1 MDAPESIQRYFGS
14 KEKYI
19 NFVKTIVKNNIRKIV
34 FVSKK
39 SKETFN
45 NIVDKEYI
53 VKNNIKTF
61 NIKNNI
67 DGENIISKSNEFKEI
82 ENDTKYEQLKEIIK
96 EHNKNGNIIFLNVGR
111 HSKEKNLM
119 TLVKVFNNI
128 IKNSE
133 KEKEKEKKEN
143 ENENKKQKEDEYGDN
158 ILEKKIYLLMV
169 GDGKETKELVNY
181 VEENKLTERIIFLG
195 NKKNPYPYFKM
206 ADYVI
211 LTSLNEG
218 YPVVFQEAMIL
229 DKKIITTDVSDA
241 VIDIKEQQ
249 RGYIISFDEKNMKNE
264 IIEIVKKE
272 EQQENGIKLKKYNY
286 IEENNINNEK
296 IYKDIL
302 ELVKE

>member
-1 MDAPESIQRYFGS
+1 MDAPESIQIYFGS

-19 NFVKTIVKNNIRKIV
+19 DFVKTIVKNNIRKIV

-53 VKNNIKTF
+53 IKNNIKTF
-61 NIKNNI
+61 NIKNHI

-96 EHNKNGNIIFLNVGR
+96 EHNENGNIIFLNVGR

-133 KEKEKEKKEN
+133 KKEEEN
-143 ENENKKQKEDEYGDN
+143 ENENQNQKEDEYGDN

-169 GDGKETKELVNY
+169 GAGKETKELVKY
-181 VEENKLTERIIFLG
+181 VEENKLTDRIIFLG

-229 DKKIITTDVSDA
+229 DKKILTTDVSDA

-286 IEENNINNEK
+286 IEENNINNDK

>member
-1 MDAPESIQRYFGS
+1 MDAPESIQTYFGS

-19 NFVKTIVKNNIRKIV
+19 DFVKTIVKNNIRKIV

-45 NIVDKEYI
+45 NIVDEEYI

-61 NIKNNI
+61 NIKNYI

-82 ENDTKYEQLKEIIK
+82 ENDTKYEQLKEIIR

-111 HSKEKNLM
+111 HSKEKNLI

-133 KEKEKEKKEN
+133 KKEKEN
-143 ENENKKQKEDEYGDN
+143 ENENQKTKEDEYGDN

-169 GDGKETKELVNY
+169 GAGKETKELVKY
-181 VEENKLTERIIFLG
+181 VEENKLTDRIIFLG

-229 DKKIITTDVSDA
+229 DKKILTTDVSDA

-249 RGYIISFDEKNMKNE
+249 RGYIISFDEKNMRNE
-264 IIEIVKKE
+264 IIEILKKE

-286 IEENNINNEK
+286 IEENNINNDK

>member
-1 MDAPESIQRYFGS
+1 MDAPESIQTYFGS

-19 NFVKTIVKNNIRKIV
+19 DFVKKIVKNNIRKIV

-39 SKETFN
+39 SRETFN

-61 NIKNNI
+61 NIKNYI

-111 HSKEKNLM
+111 HSKEKNLI

-128 IKNSE
+128 IKKSE
-133 KEKEKEKKEN
+133 KREKEN
-143 ENENKKQKEDEYGDN
+143 ENEKQKQKEDEYGDN

-169 GDGKETKELVNY
+169 GDGKETKELIKY
-181 VEENKLTERIIFLG
+181 VEENKLTDRIIFLG

-264 IIEIVKKE
+264 IIEILKKE
-272 EQQENGIKLKKYNY
+272 EQQENGIKSKKYNY
-286 IEENNINNEK
+286 IEENNINNDK
-296 IYKDIL
+296 VYKDIL

>member
-1 MDAPESIQRYFGS
+1 MDAPESIQIYFGS

-19 NFVKTIVKNNIRKIV
+19 DFVKTIVKNNIRKIV

-53 VKNNIKTF
+53 IKNNIKTF
-61 NIKNNI
+61 NIKNYI
-67 DGENIISKSNEFKEI
+67 DAENIISKSNEFKEI

-111 HSKEKNLM
+111 HSKEKNLI

-133 KEKEKEKKEN
+133 KKEKEN
-143 ENENKKQKEDEYGDN
+143 ENQNQKQKQKEDEYGDN

-169 GDGKETKELVNY
+169 GDGKETKELVKY
-181 VEENKLTERIIFLG
+181 VEENKLTDRIIFLG

-229 DKKIITTDVSDA
+229 DKKILTTDVSDA

-264 IIEIVKKE
+264 IIEILKKE

-286 IEENNINNEK
+286 IEENNINNDK

>member
-1 MDAPESIQRYFGS
+1 MDAPESIQTYFGS

-19 NFVKTIVKNNIRKIV
+19 DFVKKIVRNNIKKIV
-34 FVSKK
+34 FVSNK

-45 NIVDKEYI
+45 NLVDKEYI
-53 VKNNIKTF
+53 IKNNIKTV
-61 NIKNNI
+61 NIKNYI
-67 DGENIISKSNEFKEI
+67 DGENILENANRFEEI

-119 TLVKVFNNI
+119 TLIKVFNNI

-133 KEKEKEKKEN
+133 KEEKEN
-143 ENENKKQKEDEYGDN
+143 ENENQNQKEYEYGEN

-169 GDGKETKELVNY
+169 GDGKETKELVKY
-181 VEENKLTERIIFLG
+181 VEENKLTNRIIFLG
-195 NKKNPYPYFKM
+195 NKKNPYPYFQM

-218 YPVVFQEAMIL
+218 YPVVFQEAMVL

-241 VIDIKEQQ
+241 EADVKEQQ
-249 RGYIISFDEKNMKNE
+249 RGYIISFDEKNMKDE
-264 IIEIVKKE
+264 IIEIIKKE
-272 EQQENGIKLKKYNY
+272 EEQEKGIRKYNY
-286 IEENNINNEK
+286 IEENNINSEK

>member
-1 MDAPESIQRYFGS
+1 MDAPESIQTYFGS

-19 NFVKTIVKNNIRKIV
+19 DFVKTIVKNNIRKIV

-53 VKNNIKTF
+53 IKNNIKTF
-61 NIKNNI
+61 NIKNHI

-111 HSKEKNLM
+111 HSKEKNLI

-133 KEKEKEKKEN
+133 KENKKDN
-143 ENENKKQKEDEYGDN
+143 ENQNQNQNQKEDEYGDN

-169 GDGKETKELVNY
+169 GDGKETKELVKY
-181 VEENKLTERIIFLG
+181 VEENKLTDRIIFLG

-286 IEENNINNEK
+286 IEENNINNDK

>member
-1 MDAPESIQRYFGS
+1 MDAPESIQIYFGS

-19 NFVKTIVKNNIRKIV
+19 DFVKTIVKNNIRKIV

-53 VKNNIKTF
+53 IKNNIKTF
-61 NIKNNI
+61 NIKNYI

-111 HSKEKNLM
+111 HSKEKNLI

-133 KEKEKEKKEN
+133 KENKKDN
-143 ENENKKQKEDEYGDN
+143 ENQNQNQNQKEDEYGDN

-169 GDGKETKELVNY
+169 GDGKETKELVKY
-181 VEENKLTERIIFLG
+181 VEENKLTDRIIFLG

-249 RGYIISFDEKNMKNE
+249 RGYIISFDEKNMRNE
-264 IIEIVKKE
+264 IIEILKKE

-286 IEENNINNEK
+286 IEENNINNDK

>member
-1 MDAPESIQRYFGS
+1 MDAPESIQTYFGS

-19 NFVKTIVKNNIRKIV
+19 DFVKKIVKNNIRKIV

-39 SKETFN
+39 SRETFN

-61 NIKNNI
+61 NIKNYI

-111 HSKEKNLM
+111 HSKEKNLI

-128 IKNSE
+128 IKKSE
-133 KEKEKEKKEN
+133 KREKEN
-143 ENENKKQKEDEYGDN
+143 ENEKQKQKEDEYGDN

-169 GDGKETKELVNY
+169 GDGKETKELIKY
-181 VEENKLTERIIFLG
+181 VEENKLTDRIIFLG

-211 LTSLNEG
+211 LTSLNER

-264 IIEIVKKE
+264 IIEILKKE
-272 EQQENGIKLKKYNY
+272 EQQENGIKSKKYNY
-286 IEENNINNEK
+286 IEENNINNDK

>member
-1 MDAPESIQRYFGS
+1 MDAPESIQIYFGS

-19 NFVKTIVKNNIRKIV
+19 DFVKTIVKNNIRKIV

-53 VKNNIKTF
+53 IKNNIKTF
-61 NIKNNI
+61 NIKNHI

-111 HSKEKNLM
+111 HSKEKNLI

-133 KEKEKEKKEN
+133 KREKEKEN
-143 ENENKKQKEDEYGDN
+143 ENENQKQKEDEYGDN
-158 ILEKKIYLLMV
+158 ILKKKIYLLMV
-169 GDGKETKELVNY
+169 GDGKETKELVKY
-181 VEENKLTERIIFLG
+181 VEENKLTDRIIFLG

-264 IIEIVKKE
+264 IIEILKKE
-272 EQQENGIKLKKYNY
+272 EQQENGIKSKKYNY
-286 IEENNINNEK
+286 IEENNINNDK

>member
-1 MDAPESIQRYFGS
+1 M
-14 KEKYI
+14 
-19 NFVKTIVKNNIRKIV
+19 
-34 FVSKK
+34 
-39 SKETFN
+39 
-45 NIVDKEYI
+45 
-53 VKNNIKTF
+53 
-61 NIKNNI
+61 
-67 DGENIISKSNEFKEI
+67 
-82 ENDTKYEQLKEIIK
+82 
-96 EHNKNGNIIFLNVGR
+96 
-111 HSKEKNLM
+111 
-119 TLVKVFNNI
+119 FNNI

-133 KEKEKEKKEN
+133 KENKKDN
-143 ENENKKQKEDEYGDN
+143 ENQNQNQNQNQKEDEYGDN

-169 GDGKETKELVNY
+169 GDGKETKELVKY
-181 VEENKLTERIIFLG
+181 VEENKLTDRIIFLG

-286 IEENNINNEK
+286 IEENNINNDK

>member
-1 MDAPESIQRYFGS
+1 MDAPESIQTYFGS

-19 NFVKTIVKNNIRKIV
+19 DFVKTIVKNDIRKIV

-61 NIKNNI
+61 NIKNHI
-67 DGENIISKSNEFKEI
+67 DGENIISKSNEFKEL

-111 HSKEKNLM
+111 HSKEKNLI

-133 KEKEKEKKEN
+133 KKEKEN
-143 ENENKKQKEDEYGDN
+143 ENENQKTKEDEYGDN

-169 GDGKETKELVNY
+169 GAGKETKELVKY
-181 VEENKLTERIIFLG
+181 VEENKLTDRIIFLG

-264 IIEIVKKE
+264 IIEILKKE
-272 EQQENGIKLKKYNY
+272 EQQENGIKSKKYNY
-286 IEENNINNEK
+286 IEENNINNDK

>member
-1 MDAPESIQRYFGS
+1 M
-14 KEKYI
+14 
-19 NFVKTIVKNNIRKIV
+19 
-34 FVSKK
+34 
-39 SKETFN
+39 
-45 NIVDKEYI
+45 
-53 VKNNIKTF
+53 
-61 NIKNNI
+61 
-67 DGENIISKSNEFKEI
+67 
-82 ENDTKYEQLKEIIK
+82 
-96 EHNKNGNIIFLNVGR
+96 GR
-111 HSKEKNLM
+111 HSKEKNLI

-133 KEKEKEKKEN
+133 KKEKGNGN
-143 ENENKKQKEDEYGDN
+143 ENQKQKEDEYGDN
-158 ILEKKIYLLMV
+158 ILKKKIYLLMV
-169 GDGKETKELVNY
+169 GDGKETKELVKY
-181 VEENKLTERIIFLG
+181 VEENKLTDRIIFLG

-229 DKKIITTDVSDA
+229 DKKILTTDVSDA

-286 IEENNINNEK
+286 IEENNINNDK

>member
-1 MDAPESIQRYFGS
+1 MDAPESIQIYFGS

-19 NFVKTIVKNNIRKIV
+19 DFVKTIVKNNIRKIV

-45 NIVDKEYI
+45 NIVDEEYI

-61 NIKNNI
+61 NIKNHI

-82 ENDTKYEQLKEIIK
+82 ENDTKYEQLKEIIR

-111 HSKEKNLM
+111 HSKEKNLI

-133 KEKEKEKKEN
+133 KKEKEN
-143 ENENKKQKEDEYGDN
+143 ENENQKTKEDEYGDN

-169 GDGKETKELVNY
+169 GDGKETKELVKY
-181 VEENKLTERIIFLG
+181 VEENKLTDRIIFLG

-229 DKKIITTDVSDA
+229 DKKIITTDVSNA
-241 VIDIKEQQ
+241 FLDIKEQQ

-286 IEENNINNEK
+286 IEENNINNDK

>member
-1 MDAPESIQRYFGS
+1 MDAPESIQTYFGS

-19 NFVKTIVKNNIRKIV
+19 DFVKKIVKNNIRKIV

-61 NIKNNI
+61 NIKNHI
-67 DGENIISKSNEFKEI
+67 DGENIISKSNGFKEL

-111 HSKEKNLM
+111 HSKEKNLI

-133 KEKEKEKKEN
+133 KKEN
-143 ENENKKQKEDEYGDN
+143 ENENQKTKEDEYGDN

-169 GDGKETKELVNY
+169 GAGKETKELVKY
-181 VEENKLTERIIFLG
+181 VEENKLTDRIIFLG

-218 YPVVFQEAMIL
+218 YPVVFQEAMVL

-272 EQQENGIKLKKYNY
+272 EQQENEIKLKKYNY
-286 IEENNINNEK
+286 IEENNINNDK

>member
-1 MDAPESIQRYFGS
+1 MDAPESIQTYFGS

-19 NFVKTIVKNNIRKIV
+19 DFVKKIVKNNIRKIV

-39 SKETFN
+39 SRETFN

-61 NIKNNI
+61 NIKNHI

-96 EHNKNGNIIFLNVGR
+96 EHNENGNIIFLNVGR
-111 HSKEKNLM
+111 HSKEKNLI

-133 KEKEKEKKEN
+133 KKEKENGN
-143 ENENKKQKEDEYGDN
+143 ENQKQKEDEYGDN

-169 GDGKETKELVNY
+169 GDGKETKELIKY
-181 VEENKLTERIIFLG
+181 VEENKLTNRIIFLG

-286 IEENNINNEK
+286 IEENNINNDK

>member
-1 MDAPESIQRYFGS
+1 MDAPESIQIYFGS

-19 NFVKTIVKNNIRKIV
+19 DFVKTIVKNNIRKIV

-53 VKNNIKTF
+53 IKNNIKTF
-61 NIKNNI
+61 NIKNYI

-111 HSKEKNLM
+111 HSKEKNLI

-133 KEKEKEKKEN
+133 KKEKENGN
-143 ENENKKQKEDEYGDN
+143 ENQKQKEDEYGDN

-169 GDGKETKELVNY
+169 GDGKETKELIKY
-181 VEENKLTERIIFLG
+181 VEENKLTDRIIFLG

-286 IEENNINNEK
+286 IEENNINNDK

>member
-1 MDAPESIQRYFGS
+1 MDAPESIQTYFGS

-19 NFVKTIVKNNIRKIV
+19 DFVKTIVKNNIRKIV

-45 NIVDKEYI
+45 NIVDEEYI

-61 NIKNNI
+61 NIKNHI

-111 HSKEKNLM
+111 HSKEKNLI

-133 KEKEKEKKEN
+133 KKEKGNGN
-143 ENENKKQKEDEYGDN
+143 ENQKQKEDEYGDN
-158 ILEKKIYLLMV
+158 ILKKKIYLLMV
-169 GDGKETKELVNY
+169 GDGKETKELVKY
-181 VEENKLTERIIFLG
+181 VEENKLTDRIIFLG
-195 NKKNPYPYFKM
+195 NKKNPYPYFKI

-272 EQQENGIKLKKYNY
+272 EQQENEIKLKKYNY
-286 IEENNINNEK
+286 IEENNINNDK

>member
-1 MDAPESIQRYFGS
+1 MDAPESIQTYFGS

-19 NFVKTIVKNNIRKIV
+19 DFVKKIVKNNIRKIV

-53 VKNNIKTF
+53 IKNNIKTF
-61 NIKNNI
+61 NIKNHI

-111 HSKEKNLM
+111 HSKEKNLI

-133 KEKEKEKKEN
+133 KKEKEKEN
-143 ENENKKQKEDEYGDN
+143 ENENQKQKEDEYGDN

-169 GDGKETKELVNY
+169 GAGKETKELVKY
-181 VEENKLTERIIFLG
+181 VEENKLTDRIIFLG

-272 EQQENGIKLKKYNY
+272 EQQENEIKFKKYNY
-286 IEENNINNEK
+286 IEENNINNDK

>member
-1 MDAPESIQRYFGS
+1 MDAPESIQTYFGS

-19 NFVKTIVKNNIRKIV
+19 DFVKKIVKNNIRKIV

-39 SKETFN
+39 SRETFN

-61 NIKNNI
+61 NIKNYI

-111 HSKEKNLM
+111 HSKEKNLI

-133 KEKEKEKKEN
+133 KENKKDN
-143 ENENKKQKEDEYGDN
+143 ENQNQNQNQKEDEYGDN

-169 GDGKETKELVNY
+169 GDGKETKELIKY
-181 VEENKLTERIIFLG
+181 VEENKLTDRIIFLG

-229 DKKIITTDVSDA
+229 DKKILTTDVSDA

-272 EQQENGIKLKKYNY
+272 EQQENEIKLKKYNY
-286 IEENNINNEK
+286 IEENNINNDK

>member
-1 MDAPESIQRYFGS
+1 MDAPESIQIYFGS

-19 NFVKTIVKNNIRKIV
+19 DFVKTIVKNNIRKIV

-53 VKNNIKTF
+53 IKNNIKTF
-61 NIKNNI
+61 NIKNYI

-111 HSKEKNLM
+111 HSKEKNLI

-133 KEKEKEKKEN
+133 KENKKDN
-143 ENENKKQKEDEYGDN
+143 ENQNQNQNQKEDEYGDN

-169 GDGKETKELVNY
+169 GDGKETKELVKY
-181 VEENKLTERIIFLG
+181 VEENKLTDRIIFLG

-229 DKKIITTDVSDA
+229 DKKIITTDVSDD

-286 IEENNINNEK
+286 IEENNINNDK

>member
-1 MDAPESIQRYFGS
+1 MDAPESIQTYFGS

-19 NFVKTIVKNNIRKIV
+19 DFVKKIVKNNIRKIV

-39 SKETFN
+39 SRETFN

-61 NIKNNI
+61 NIKNYI

-111 HSKEKNLM
+111 HSKEKNLI

-128 IKNSE
+128 IKKSE
-133 KEKEKEKKEN
+133 KREKEN
-143 ENENKKQKEDEYGDN
+143 ENEKQKQKEDEYGDN

-169 GDGKETKELVNY
+169 GDGKETKELIKY
-181 VEENKLTERIIFLG
+181 VEENKLTDRIIFLG
-195 NKKNPYPYFKM
+195 NKKNTYPYFKM

-264 IIEIVKKE
+264 IIEILKKE
-272 EQQENGIKLKKYNY
+272 EQQENGIKSKKYNY
-286 IEENNINNEK
+286 IEENNINNDK

>member
-1 MDAPESIQRYFGS
+1 MDAPESIQTYFGS

-19 NFVKTIVKNNIRKIV
+19 DFVKKIVKNNIRKIV

-39 SKETFN
+39 SRETFN

-61 NIKNNI
+61 NIKNYI

-111 HSKEKNLM
+111 HSKEKNLI

-128 IKNSE
+128 IKKSE
-133 KEKEKEKKEN
+133 KREKEN
-143 ENENKKQKEDEYGDN
+143 ENEKQKQKEDEYGDN

-169 GDGKETKELVNY
+169 GDGKETKELIKY
-181 VEENKLTERIIFLG
+181 VEENKLTNRIIFLG

-286 IEENNINNEK
+286 IEENNINNDK

>member
-1 MDAPESIQRYFGS
+1 MDAPESIQTYFGS

-19 NFVKTIVKNNIRKIV
+19 DFVKKIVKNNIRKIV

-39 SKETFN
+39 SRETFN

-61 NIKNNI
+61 NIKNYI
-67 DGENIISKSNEFKEI
+67 DGDNIISKSNEFKEI

-133 KEKEKEKKEN
+133 KKEEEN
-143 ENENKKQKEDEYGDN
+143 ENENQNQKEDEYGDN

-169 GDGKETKELVNY
+169 GAGKETKELVKY
-181 VEENKLTERIIFLG
+181 VEENKLTDRIIFLG

-229 DKKIITTDVSDA
+229 DKKILTTDVSDA

-264 IIEIVKKE
+264 IIEILKKE
-272 EQQENGIKLKKYNY
+272 EQQENGIKSKKYNY
-286 IEENNINNEK
+286 IEENNINNDK

>member
-1 MDAPESIQRYFGS
+1 MDAPESIQTYFGS

-19 NFVKTIVKNNIRKIV
+19 DFVKKIVKNNIRKIV

-53 VKNNIKTF
+53 IKNNIKTF
-61 NIKNNI
+61 NIKNHI

-111 HSKEKNLM
+111 HSKEKNLI

-133 KEKEKEKKEN
+133 KKEKEKEN
-143 ENENKKQKEDEYGDN
+143 ENENQKQKEDEYGDN

-169 GDGKETKELVNY
+169 GAGKETKELVKY
-181 VEENKLTERIIFLG
+181 VEENKLTDRIIFLG

-229 DKKIITTDVSDA
+229 DKK
-241 VIDIKEQQ
+241 K
-249 RGYIISFDEKNMKNE
+249 

-272 EQQENGIKLKKYNY
+272 EQQENEIKLKKYNY
-286 IEENNINNEK
+286 IEENNINNDK

>member
-1 MDAPESIQRYFGS
+1 MDAPESIQIYFGS

-19 NFVKTIVKNNIRKIV
+19 DFVKTIVKNNIRKIV

-53 VKNNIKTF
+53 IKNNIKTF
-61 NIKNNI
+61 NIKNYI

-111 HSKEKNLM
+111 HSKEKNLI

-133 KEKEKEKKEN
+133 KENKKDN
-143 ENENKKQKEDEYGDN
+143 ENQNQNQNQKEDEYGDN

-169 GDGKETKELVNY
+169 GDGKETKELVKY
-181 VEENKLTERIIFLG
+181 VEENKLTDRIIFLG

-286 IEENNINNEK
+286 IEENNINNDK

>member
-1 MDAPESIQRYFGS
+1 MDAPESIQTYFGS

-19 NFVKTIVKNNIRKIV
+19 DFVKTIVKNNIRKIV

-39 SKETFN
+39 SRETFN

-61 NIKNNI
+61 NIKNHI

-111 HSKEKNLM
+111 HSKEKNLI

-133 KEKEKEKKEN
+133 KKQKEN
-143 ENENKKQKEDEYGDN
+143 ENENENQKQKEDKYGDN

-169 GDGKETKELVNY
+169 GDGKETKELLKY
-181 VEENKLTERIIFLG
+181 VEENKLTDRIIFLG

-229 DKKIITTDVSDA
+229 DKKILTTDVSDA

-286 IEENNINNEK
+286 IEENNINNDK

>member
-1 MDAPESIQRYFGS
+1 MDAPESIQTYFGS

-19 NFVKTIVKNNIRKIV
+19 DFVKTIVKNNIRKIV

-61 NIKNNI
+61 NIKNHI

-111 HSKEKNLM
+111 HSKEKNLI

-133 KEKEKEKKEN
+133 KKEKEKEN
-143 ENENKKQKEDEYGDN
+143 ENENQKQKEDEYGDN

-169 GDGKETKELVNY
+169 GAGKETKELVKY
-181 VEENKLTERIIFLG
+181 VEENKLTDRIIFLG

-286 IEENNINNEK
+286 IEENNINNDK

>member
-1 MDAPESIQRYFGS
+1 MDAPESIQTYFGS

-19 NFVKTIVKNNIRKIV
+19 DFVKKIVKNNIRKIV

-53 VKNNIKTF
+53 IKNNIKTF
-61 NIKNNI
+61 NIKNHI

-96 EHNKNGNIIFLNVGR
+96 EHNENGNIIFLNVGR
-111 HSKEKNLM
+111 HSKEKNLI

-133 KEKEKEKKEN
+133 KENKKDN
-143 ENENKKQKEDEYGDN
+143 ENQNQNQNQKEDEYGDN

-169 GDGKETKELVNY
+169 GDGKETKELIKY
-181 VEENKLTERIIFLG
+181 VEENKLTNRIIFLG

-286 IEENNINNEK
+286 IEENNINNDK

>member
-1 MDAPESIQRYFGS
+1 MDAPESIQIYFGS

-19 NFVKTIVKNNIRKIV
+19 DFVKTIVKNNIRKIV

-53 VKNNIKTF
+53 IKNNIKTF
-61 NIKNNI
+61 NIKNHI

-111 HSKEKNLM
+111 HSKEKNLI

-133 KEKEKEKKEN
+133 KKEEEN
-143 ENENKKQKEDEYGDN
+143 ENQNQNQKEDEYGDN

-169 GDGKETKELVNY
+169 GDGKETKELIKY
-181 VEENKLTERIIFLG
+181 VEENKLTDRIIFLG

-229 DKKIITTDVSDA
+229 DKKILTTDVSDA

-249 RGYIISFDEKNMKNE
+249 RGYIISFDEKNMRNE
-264 IIEIVKKE
+264 IIEILKKE

-286 IEENNINNEK
+286 IEENNINNDK

>member
-1 MDAPESIQRYFGS
+1 MDAPESIQTYFGS

-19 NFVKTIVKNNIRKIV
+19 DFVKKIVKNNIRKIV

-53 VKNNIKTF
+53 IKNNIKTF
-61 NIKNNI
+61 NIKNYI

-111 HSKEKNLM
+111 HSKEKNLI

-133 KEKEKEKKEN
+133 KENKKDN
-143 ENENKKQKEDEYGDN
+143 ENQNQNQKEDEYGDN
-158 ILEKKIYLLMV
+158 ILEKKIYLLIV
-169 GDGKETKELVNY
+169 GDGKETKELVKY
-181 VEENKLTERIIFLG
+181 VDENKLTDRIIFLG

-264 IIEIVKKE
+264 IIEILKKE
-272 EQQENGIKLKKYNY
+272 EQQENGIKSKKYNY
-286 IEENNINNEK
+286 IEENNINNDK

>member
-1 MDAPESIQRYFGS
+1 MDAPESIQTYFGS

-19 NFVKTIVKNNIRKIV
+19 DFVKKIVKNNIRKIV

-53 VKNNIKTF
+53 IKNNIKTF
-61 NIKNNI
+61 NIKNHI

-111 HSKEKNLM
+111 HSKEKNLI

-133 KEKEKEKKEN
+133 KKEKEKEN
-143 ENENKKQKEDEYGDN
+143 ENENQKQKEDEYGDN

-169 GDGKETKELVNY
+169 GAGKETKELVKY
-181 VEENKLTERIIFLG
+181 VEENKLTDR
-195 NKKNPYPYFKM
+195 M

-272 EQQENGIKLKKYNY
+272 EQQENEIKLKKYNY
-286 IEENNINNEK
+286 IEENNINNDK